1 MSLQTCSLEIV
12 EIWDGLG
19 PDLHITCCRCDCG
32 VAVVVGVVMVVVLL
46 LLLLSSIF
54 SLTFVY
60 PSSASILPATAS

>member
-1 MSLQTCSLEIV
+1 
-12 EIWDGLG
+12 
-19 PDLHITCCRCDCG
+19 
-32 VAVVVGVVMVVVLL
+32 VAVVVGVVVVVVLL